1 MFKMKLSLVRC
12 ALCLWLS
19 LCSAGL
25 TAQAIPPDAN
35 ASVDQIFSDLQKPG
49 SPGCALG
56 VYRDGKALYTKGY
69 GLASV
74 ELNAPITPQTVF
86 DIGSTSKQFTA
97 TSILL
102 LEKQGKLSLSD
113 DIRKYLPELPDYS
126 KNGGPKITILNLLNH
141 TSGLRDYLSLLDLSG
156 VNIDSVTTDEDA
168 LAIVARQQNLNFTP
182 GSDFLYSNTGYFLL
196 SQIVKR
202 VSGMN
207 LREFA
212 AQNIFQPLGMTHT
225 MFRDDHTKL
234 ITHRALAYDPDG
246 KNGYKL
252 NVSYF
257 EQLGDGAVHTSVE
270 DLLKWDENFY
280 SAQVGGKNLISELQ
294 ERGKLTNGKVLEY
307 AKALFIGDYRGLATV
322 RHGGAWGG
330 YRAELLRFPQQH
342 FSVACLCNLSNA
354 NPEKR
359 AERVS
364 EVYLGN
370 LMKPEGGV
378 EAAASPAILEKSA
391 AAGGSPGPEVTLTS
405 AQLSG
410 LTGMYRNEKGGNIAR
425 VSVAD
430 GKPQMEIFG
439 GTFKMRALSPT
450 EFTLVD
456 FPVDAKISFDVANQ
470 GAKIMKVAGE
480 EGIAATY
487 RGVTEFSPSA
497 NELSRFAGNFK
508 SEELGVIYRLQVVSG
523 KLNLV
528 GISEPSG
535 IPRTGIPVP
544 NPLRPTITDEF
555 ELSSL
560 GVNLHFLRNGAEIT
574 GFDLGAGRSQGIH
587 FLRLAQA
594 ATH

>member
-1 MFKMKLSLVRC
+1 MKLSCSYSV
-12 ALCLWLS
+12 LWLLALMFS
-19 LCSAGL
+19 GSAIAQ
-25 TAQAIPPDAN
+25 TAPTN
-35 ASVDQIFSDLQKPG
+35 TASVDKIFSDVQKRG
-49 SPGCALG
+49 SPGCAVG
-56 VYRDGKALYTKGY
+56 VYRDGKMLYAKGY

-74 ELNAPITPQTVF
+74 ELNVPISPQTVF

-102 LEKQGKLSLSD
+102 LEKQGKLSLQD
-113 DIRKYLPELPDYS
+113 DIRKYIPELPDYS

-141 TSGLRDYLSLLDLSG
+141 TSGIRDYLALLELSG

-182 GSDFLYSNTGYFLL
+182 GSDFLYSNSGYFLL
-196 SQIVKR
+196 SLIVKR
-202 VSGMN
+202 VSGMT

-212 AQNIFQPLGMTHT
+212 AQNIFGPLQMTHT

-234 ITHRALAYDPDG
+234 IPNRALAYDPGD
-246 KNGYKL
+246 KSGYKL

-280 SAQVGGKNLISELQ
+280 SAQVGGKNLMSELQ

-342 FSVACLCNLSNA
+342 FSVACLCNLANA

-359 AERVS
+359 AEKVS
-364 EVYLGN
+364 EVFLSS
-370 LMKPEGGV
+370 LMKPLDKAKSG
-378 EAAASPAILEKSA
+378 APA
-391 AAGGSPGPEVTLTS
+391 GSTGPEVSLAS
-405 AQLSG
+405 AQLSAV
-410 LTGMYRNEKGGNIAR
+410 TGMYRNEKGGNIAR
-425 VSVAD
+425 VSITD

-439 GTFKMRALSPT
+439 STFKMRSLSPT
-450 EFTLVD
+450 EFALVD
-456 FPVDAKISFDVANQ
+456 FPVDAKLSFELNGNQ
-470 GAKIMKVAGE
+470 GSRVMNVTGDEAV
-480 EGIAATY
+480 AATY
-487 RGVTEFSPSA
+487 RRVTEFSPSA
-497 NELSRFAGNFK
+497 SELSTFVGDFT

-544 NPLRPTITDEF
+544 NPLRPTINDEF
-555 ELSSL
+555 ELSSV
-560 GVNLHFLRNGAEIT
+560 GVNLHFMRNAAHEIT
-574 GFDLGAGRSQGIH
+574 GFDLGAGRSQGILFVRVAEQGVQPH
-587 FLRLAQA
+587 SSGF
-594 ATH
+594 